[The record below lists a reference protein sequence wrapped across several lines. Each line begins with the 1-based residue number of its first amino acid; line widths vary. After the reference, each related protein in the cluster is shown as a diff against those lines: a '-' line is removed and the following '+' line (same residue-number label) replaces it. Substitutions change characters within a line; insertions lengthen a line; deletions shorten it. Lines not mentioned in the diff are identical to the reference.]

1 MNALPDHAIQLRN
14 LILAA
19 FPKSVHPQSP
29 FSQGLKVD
37 PLQDQQDPRILSNF
51 SDYIKLNGLRDQI
64 NEYFRTSGQILI
76 NDICLKMMSCKEK
89 INGKVVPQ
97 SSVINAVVLYI
108 ATTVCAEKSKQPENS
123 QVIERES
130 IELFKQITLQLN
142 DETRLCFL
150 SSIVNEL
157 RYPNSHTFFFCIIL
171 LRLFAES
178 KANIQEQ
185 ISTIFFERL
194 QTLRP
199 YPWGLMINF
208 RELI

>member
-1 MNALPDHAIQLRN
+1 M
-14 LILAA
+14 
-19 FPKSVHPQSP
+19 
-29 FSQGLKVD
+29 
-37 PLQDQQDPRILSNF
+37 SNF

-178 KANIQEQ
+178 KANI
-185 ISTIFFERL
+185 
-194 QTLRP
+194 
-199 YPWGLMINF
+199 
-208 RELI
+208 

>member
-1 MNALPDHAIQLRN
+1 
-14 LILAA
+14 
-19 FPKSVHPQSP
+19 
-29 FSQGLKVD
+29 
-37 PLQDQQDPRILSNF
+37 
-51 SDYIKLNGLRDQI
+51 
-64 NEYFRTSGQILI
+64 
-76 NDICLKMMSCKEK
+76 MSCKEK

-178 KANIQEQ
+178 KANI
-185 ISTIFFERL
+185 
-194 QTLRP
+194 
-199 YPWGLMINF
+199 
-208 RELI
+208 